1 VKKRKPM
8 DDAMAQFV
16 FGTPPELKTEPTPQ
30 SETLIPLPE
39 SEAVPLTTSSLEPSP
54 QPKKSIM
61 SKLQA
66 PNKEVTV
73 RFTVDMSES
82 LHRKLSM
89 LAARTGRKKV
99 DIVRMLLEEGLSDV
113 DIE

>member
-1 VKKRKPM
+1 MIKKRKPM

-16 FGTPPELKTEPTPQ
+16 FGKTPELDTEPPPQSEALIPSPPELEATPPTPPAPKP
-30 SETLIPLPE
+30 TKK
-39 SEAVPLTTSSLEPSP
+39 EPDF
-54 QPKKSIM
+54 M

-66 PNKEVTV
+66 PEKEPTV

-99 DIVRMLLEEGLSDV
+99 DIVRVLLEEGLKDV
-113 DIE
+113 EE

>member
-1 VKKRKPM
+1 MNKKRKPLN
-8 DDAMAQFV
+8 DAVSQFV
-16 FGTPPELKTEPTPQ
+16 FGSEDTPTPTPPTPPTPM
-30 SETLIPLPE
+30 E
-39 SEAVPLTTSSLEPSP
+39 SKPTQQEPD
-54 QPKKSIM
+54 IM

-66 PNKEVTV
+66 PKKEPTI

-99 DIVRMLLEEGLSDV
+99 DIVRMLLEEALKDV
-113 DIE
+113 EG

>member
-1 VKKRKPM
+1 
-8 DDAMAQFV
+8 
-16 FGTPPELKTEPTPQ
+16 
-30 SETLIPLPE
+30 
-39 SEAVPLTTSSLEPSP
+39 
-54 QPKKSIM
+54 M